1 MEATNTMFFNLVLF
15 SLFPLR
21 DPVVYKRGEYQ
32 EHITKVFLSKNPHL
46 ALVQGR

>member
-15 SLFPLR
+15 SPLR